1 MKRYLVLLAAILMQ
15 ACFGGI
21 YAWSNLVEPLRE
33 QYGFT
38 TLHTQFIFGT
48 VLMALTGTMIV
59 SGRLQDRHHPRPV
72 ALTGGVLYL
81 AGFLTASV
89 AGERFLLLW
98 LGAGLLT
105 GIAIGCGYV
114 CAVATSVKWFA
125 HRKGLATGIV
135 VGAYGC
141 GAIFMSL
148 VSEAMLDDGWSV
160 AEVFRGIG
168 LVYGTLIIA
177 ASLLLF
183 VPPKEA
189 GGRDGT
195 GAAGV
200 SDVPADR
207 AAGVPPDVPVRRVVR
222 DRRCIAVFIVFL
234 CGNLPGLMVIGNLR
248 PMAEQAG
255 ASPAWALAAIS
266 ILAVANTSGR
276 VLWGLAFDQF
286 GYRRMVLTSMAIVI
300 GSMLLM
306 LLTAGGVGGVG
317 GTWLLAVAVILVG
330 LGFSSCLVLHPA
342 HIAGRFGPARFG
354 SVYPWIGLAHGL
366 GAILGGPLGGVTADL
381 AGGYASAY
389 VAGAV
394 LAGIGLALFLKLFDE
409 PV

>member
-21 YAWSNLVEPLRE
+21 YAWSNLVEPLRQ

-48 VLMALTGTMIV
+48 VLMALTGTMIL

-89 AGERFLLLW
+89 AGESFLLLW

-105 GIAIGCGYV
+105 GVAIGCGYV

-148 VSEAMLDDGWSV
+148 LSEAMLDGGWSV

-168 LVYGTLIIA
+168 LVYGSLIIT

-183 VPPKEA
+183 VPP
-189 GGRDGT
+189 T
-195 GAAGV
+195 GATGGKDGSAAEV
-200 SDVPADR
+200 ADAPADVPA
-207 AAGVPPDVPVRRVVR
+207 AAPPVRLMRDVLR

-234 CGNLPGLMVIGNLR
+234 FGNLPGLMVIGNLR

-255 ASPAWALAAIS
+255 VGSAWALASIS
-266 ILAVANTSGR
+266 ILAVANASGR
-276 VLWGLAFDQF
+276 VLWGLAFDLF
-286 GYRRMVLTSMAIVI
+286 GYRVMVVTAMGVVI
-300 GSMLLM
+300 ASMLLM
-306 LLTAGGVGGVG
+306 LAVALGPGGP
-317 GTWLLAVAVILVG
+317 WLLVVAVVLVG

-366 GAILGGPLGGVTADL
+366 GAILGGPLGGFTADL

-389 VAGAV
+389 LAGAV
-394 LAGIGLALFLKLFDE
+394 LAGLGLLVFLKLFDE
-409 PV
+409 SA